1 MKQKALN
8 FIRYFAKNVE
18 SDSTDEANTRVK
30 LPEGFEKP
38 RAISPRQFIY
48 KPAVLVLLWLAFLL
62 SPLISVFR
70 LYFLVKKD
78 IFNIHIAGLSAFF
91 LYLPFFISFT
101 SLVFLVIARILLV
114 WEEKNYPNFLYSHF
128 GLTVSQVETMS
139 FVVTLELFVFLFL
152 LSYNRSF
159 KLLQNRL
166 EKVALPSS
174 RW

>member
-70 LYFLVKKD
+70 LHFLVKKD

-91 LYLPFFISFT
+91 LYLPFLISLMVLIILILWFKRFIDKKIPKTYQKALIFISIT
-101 SLVFLVIARILLV
+101 SLVFLVIARIDR
-114 WEEKNYPNFLYSHF
+114 KS
-128 GLTVSQVETMS
+128 T
-139 FVVTLELFVFLFL
+139 
-152 LSYNRSF
+152 
-159 KLLQNRL
+159 
-166 EKVALPSS
+166 
-174 RW
+174 